1 MAFKVNCP
9 YVPVKADPT
18 VPAVPEPSV
27 LPTRMD
33 VTVKVEES
41 SASLSLSSTTSLD
54 PSLTVNV
61 SPSFT
66 VPVSFEATGASLI
79 PVTVIAKTAVSV
91 CEPLVT
97 V

>member
-1 MAFKVNCP
+1 M
-9 YVPVKADPT
+9 PVKADPT
-18 VPAVPEPSV
+18 VPAVPEPSE
-27 LPTRMD
+27 PPIRIA

-41 SASLSLSSTTSLD
+41 SASLSLSSTISLD
-54 PSLTVNV
+54 PLLTVRV
-61 SPSFT
+61 SPSLT
-66 VPVSFEATGASLI
+66 EPVSLAATGASLI

>member
-1 MAFKVNCP
+1 
-9 YVPVKADPT
+9 VPVKADPT

-27 LPTRMD
+27 LPKRTS
-33 VTVKVEES
+33 VTLRAAES

-66 VPVSFEATGASLI
+66 VPVSLSAMGSSLR

-91 CEPLVT
+91 WVPLVT

>member
-1 MAFKVNCP
+1 MPVN
-9 YVPVKADPT
+9 ADPT
-18 VPAVPEPSV
+18 LPAVPEPSE
-27 LPTRMD
+27 LPIRIA

-41 SASLSLSSTTSLD
+41 SASLSLSSTISLD
-54 PSLTVNV
+54 PLLTVRV
-61 SPSFT
+61 SPSLT
-66 VPVSFEATGASLI
+66 EPVSLAATGASLI

>member
-1 MAFKVNCP
+1 MPVN
-9 YVPVKADPT
+9 VDPI

-27 LPTRMD
+27 PPIRIA

-41 SASLSLSSTTSLD
+41 SASLSLSSTMSLD
-54 PSLTVNV
+54 PLLTVSV
-61 SPSFT
+61 SPSLT
-66 VPVSFEATGASLI
+66 EPVSFAATGASLI